1 LSELEEDV
9 DQGEAA
15 LEKAGEGRGGHQ
27 VAAKAKSDHA
37 FLGHPIGLGWLSASE
52 FWERFAYYG
61 MQALLVLYL
70 SHFLFKPGT
79 IEHVWGIEPFRH
91 ALEFIYHI
99 IGCIFGACSPVQ
111 LDGDAFASAVVG
123 FYAATVYLTPLLGG
137 YIADRL
143 IGRTATV
150 ALGASSMAAGY
161 FLLCLEPTFLI
172 GVFAL
177 LFGVGCF
184 KGNIAAQVGDLYT
197 IDDSR
202 RADGFQVYFLG
213 IQIAVIIAPLITGT
227 LGEKVGWTW
236 GFGSAGVG
244 ILIGLVIYLFGRYSY
259 PPELLTQRKNIT
271 ETERPALTRRDW
283 GVIAILVALLP
294 VLAMSAVGNQQI
306 FNAYL
311 IWSEKNYDLAMFG
324 GTMPTSWMFSID
336 AVVSTVLMIG
346 VIAFWRWYGKRWK
359 EPDEI
364 TKIAIGTAISAA
376 APLTLA
382 LFSQIVAQTGH
393 PVPLWWAVA
402 FHAIN
407 DTGFAMVFPVGLALY
422 SRASPKGTG
431 GIMIAIYYLHLFIGN
446 NLIGY
451 LGGLLDKMSGVQ
463 FWLLH
468 STIIGAAAIILFLVR
483 FFFAHL
489 VAPGR
494 DAAG

>member
-1 LSELEEDV
+1 MSISTDV
-9 DQGEAA
+9 AGQAA
-15 LEKAGEGRGGHQ
+15 PLAAFHEKT
-27 VAAKAKSDHA
+27 KSDTR
-37 FLGHPIGLGWLSASE
+37 FIGHPPGLGWLSGSE

-91 ALEFIYHI
+91 ALETIY
-99 IGCIFGACSPVQ
+99 GP
-111 LDGDAFASAVVG
+111 LDYAALASALVG

-150 ALGASSMAAGY
+150 ALGASMMAAGY
-161 FLLCLEPTFLI
+161 FLLCLEQTFLI
-172 GVFAL
+172 GIFAL

-184 KGNIAAQVGDLYT
+184 KGNIAAQVGDLYS
-197 IDDSR
+197 IDDPR
-202 RADGFQVYFLG
+202 RADGFQIYFLG

-236 GFGSAGVG
+236 GFGSAGIG
-244 ILIGLVIYLFGRYSY
+244 ILIGLVIYLVGRYAY
-259 PPELLTQRKNIT
+259 PPELLAQQKGKAKTK
-271 ETERPALTRRDW
+271 RPALTGRDW
-283 GVIAILVALLP
+283 GVVAILVVLLP

-336 AVVSTVLMIG
+336 AVVSTFLMIG
-346 VIAFWRWYGKRWK
+346 VIAFWRWYGRHWP
-359 EPDEI
+359 EPAEI
-364 TKIAIGTAISAA
+364 TKIAIGTAISAF

-393 PVPLWWAVA
+393 PVPLWWAIA
-402 FHAIN
+402 FHVIN
-407 DTGFAMVFPVGLALY
+407 DTGFSMVFPVGLALY
-422 SRASPKGTG
+422 SRAAPKGLG

-451 LGGLLDKMSGVQ
+451 LGGLLDKMSGAQ

-468 STIIGAAAIILFLVR
+468 SAIIAVAAILLFLARIFLGHYLAPTKVD
-483 FFFAHL
+483 
-489 VAPGR
+489 VAAE
-494 DAAG
+494 AAT

>member
-1 LSELEEDV
+1 MTISTGANGAGDSLS
-9 DQGEAA
+9 
-15 LEKAGEGRGGHQ
+15 
-27 VAAKAKSDHA
+27 A
-37 FLGHPIGLGWLSASE
+37 FQESNRSKTSFIGHPPGVGWLSSAE

-70 SHFLFKPGT
+70 SHHLFQAGM
-79 IEHVWGIEPFRH
+79 IEHVWGIGWFSH
-91 ALEFIYHI
+91 ALESLY
-99 IGCIFGACSPVQ
+99 GK
-111 LDGDAFASAVVG
+111 LDYAALASAVVG
-123 FYAATVYLTPLLGG
+123 FYSATVYLTPILGG

-150 ALGASSMAAGY
+150 AIGASMMAAGY
-161 FLLCLEPTFLI
+161 FLLCVEQTFLI
-172 GVFAL
+172 GIFAL

-197 IDDSR
+197 IDDPR

-236 GFGSAGVG
+236 GFASAGVG
-244 ILIGLVIYLFGRYSY
+244 ILIGLAIYLFGRYAY
-259 PPELLTQRKNIT
+259 PPELLAQRKAT
-271 ETERPALTRRDW
+271 AKADRPALSRRDW
-283 GVIAILVALLP
+283 GVVAILVVLLP
-294 VLAMSAVGNQQI
+294 VLAMAAVGNQQI

-336 AVVSTVLMIG
+336 AVVSTFLMIG
-346 VIAFWRWYGKRWK
+346 VIAFWRWYGRHWQ
-359 EPDEI
+359 EPTEI
-364 TKIAIGTAISAA
+364 TKILIGTAISAF

-393 PVPLWWAVA
+393 PVPLWWAIA
-402 FHAIN
+402 FHVIN
-407 DTGFAMVFPVGLALY
+407 DTGFSMVFPVGLALY
-422 SRASPKGTG
+422 SRAAPNGLG

-451 LGGLLDKMSGVQ
+451 LGGLLDKMSGAH

-468 STIIGAAAIILFLVR
+468 SAIIGVAAVLLFLARIFLGRYLAPTKADV
-483 FFFAHL
+483 
-489 VAPGR
+489 VAE
-494 DAAG
+494 ATA

>member
-1 LSELEEDV
+1 MTTPTGATGAGDSLS
-9 DQGEAA
+9 
-15 LEKAGEGRGGHQ
+15 
-27 VAAKAKSDHA
+27 A
-37 FLGHPIGLGWLSASE
+37 FQESNRTKTSFIGHPPGVGWLSSAE

-70 SHFLFKPGT
+70 SHSLFKPGT
-79 IEHVWGIEPFRH
+79 IEHVWGIGWFSH
-91 ALEFIYHI
+91 ALESLY
-99 IGCIFGACSPVQ
+99 GK
-111 LDGDAFASAVVG
+111 LDYAALASAVVG
-123 FYAATVYLTPLLGG
+123 FYSATVYLTPILGG

-150 ALGASSMAAGY
+150 AIGASMMAAGY
-161 FLLCLEPTFLI
+161 FLLCVEQTFLI
-172 GVFAL
+172 GIFAL

-197 IDDSR
+197 IDDPR

-213 IQIAVIIAPLITGT
+213 IQIAVIVAPLITGT

-244 ILIGLVIYLFGRYSY
+244 ILIGLAIYLFGRYSY
-259 PPELLTQRKNIT
+259 PPELLAQRKGT
-271 ETERPALTRRDW
+271 AKAERPPLTSRDW
-283 GVIAILVALLP
+283 GVIAILVVLLP

-336 AVVSTVLMIG
+336 AVVSTFLMIG
-346 VIAFWRWYGKRWK
+346 VIAFWRWYGRHWE
-359 EPDEI
+359 EPAEI
-364 TKIAIGTAISAA
+364 TKIAIGTGISAF

-382 LFSQIVAQTGH
+382 LFSQIVVQTGH
-393 PVPLWWAVA
+393 PVPLWWAIA
-402 FHAIN
+402 FHVIN
-407 DTGFAMVFPVGLALY
+407 DTGFSMVFPVGLALY
-422 SRASPKGTG
+422 SRAAPKGLG
-431 GIMIAIYYLHLFIGN
+431 GVMIAIYYLNLFIGN

-451 LGGLLDKMSGVQ
+451 LGGLLDKMSGTQ

-468 STIIGAAAIILFLVR
+468 SAIIGVATVLLFLGRIFLGHYLAPTKADVAANQAAGEAAA
-483 FFFAHL
+483 
-489 VAPGR
+489 
-494 DAAG
+494 

>member
-1 LSELEEDV
+1 MSMTND
-9 DQGEAA
+9 AA
-15 LEKAGEGRGGHQ
+15 TQ
-27 VAAKAKSDHA
+27 AAPLAAFHAKTKTDTR
-37 FLGHPIGLGWLSASE
+37 FIGHPPGLGWLSASE

-70 SHFLFKPGT
+70 SNYLFKPGV
-79 IEHVWGIEPFRH
+79 IDNVWGIWPFAH
-91 ALEFIYHI
+91 ALETLY
-99 IGCIFGACSPVQ
+99 GK
-111 LDGDAFASAVVG
+111 LDYAALASAVVG
-123 FYAATVYLTPLLGG
+123 FYAATVYLTPILGG

-150 ALGASSMAAGY
+150 ALGASLMAAGY
-161 FLLCLEPTFLI
+161 FLLCVEQTFLI
-172 GVFAL
+172 GIFAL

-197 IDDSR
+197 IDDPR
-202 RADGFQVYFLG
+202 RADGFQIYFLG

-244 ILIGLVIYLFGRYSY
+244 ILLGLVIYLIGRYAY
-259 PPELLTQRKNIT
+259 PPEVLEQKKTAT
-271 ETERPALTRRDW
+271 SAPRPPLSRRDW
-283 GVIAILVALLP
+283 GVVAILVVLLP

-311 IWSEKNYDLAMFG
+311 IWSQKNYDLAMFG

-336 AVVSTVLMIG
+336 AVVSTFLMIG
-346 VIAFWRWYGKRWK
+346 VIAFWRWYGRRWE
-359 EPDEI
+359 EPAEI
-364 TKIAIGTAISAA
+364 TKIAIGTAISAF

-382 LFSQIVAQTGH
+382 LFSQIVVQTGH
-393 PVPLWWAVA
+393 PVPLWWAIA
-402 FHAIN
+402 FHVIN
-407 DTGFAMVFPVGLALY
+407 DTGFSMVFPVGLALY
-422 SRASPKGTG
+422 SRAAPRGLG

-451 LGGLLDKMSGVQ
+451 LGGLLDKMSGFQ

-468 STIIGAAAIILFLVR
+468 SAIIAAAAVLLFLAR
-483 FFFAHL
+483 IFLGHYLAPTKAD
-489 VAPGR
+489 VAAE
-494 DAAG
+494 AAT

>member
-1 LSELEEDV
+1 MTISTGAGGAGDSLSAF
-9 DQGEAA
+9 Q
-15 LEKAGEGRGGHQ
+15 EKNRS
-27 VAAKAKSDHA
+27 KTS
-37 FLGHPIGLGWLSASE
+37 FIGHPPGVGWLSSAE
-52 FWERFAYYG
+52 FWERLAYYG

-70 SHFLFKPGT
+70 SHSLFKPGT
-79 IEHVWGIEPFRH
+79 IEHVWGIGWFSH
-91 ALEFIYHI
+91 AMESLY
-99 IGCIFGACSPVQ
+99 GK
-111 LDGDAFASAVVG
+111 LDYAALASAVVG
-123 FYAATVYLTPLLGG
+123 FYSATVYLTPILGG

-150 ALGASSMAAGY
+150 AIGASMMAAGY
-161 FLLCLEPTFLI
+161 FLLCVEQTFLI
-172 GVFAL
+172 GIFAL

-197 IDDSR
+197 IDDPR

-244 ILIGLVIYLFGRYSY
+244 ILIGLIIYLFGRYSY
-259 PPELLTQRKNIT
+259 PPELLAQRKGT
-271 ETERPALTRRDW
+271 TKAERPALTGRDW
-283 GVIAILVALLP
+283 GVVAILVVLLP
-294 VLAMSAVGNQQI
+294 VLAMAAVGNQQI

-336 AVVSTVLMIG
+336 AVVSTFLMIG
-346 VIAFWRWYGKRWK
+346 VIAFWRWYGRHWQ
-359 EPDEI
+359 EPTEI
-364 TKIAIGTAISAA
+364 TKILIGTAISAF

-393 PVPLWWAVA
+393 PVPLWWAIA
-402 FHAIN
+402 FHVIN
-407 DTGFAMVFPVGLALY
+407 DTGFSMVFPVGLALY
-422 SRASPKGTG
+422 SRAAPKGLG

-451 LGGLLDKMSGVQ
+451 LGGLLDKMSGAQ

-468 STIIGAAAIILFLVR
+468 SAIIAAAAVLLFLAR
-483 FFFAHL
+483 IFLGRYLAPTKAD
-489 VAPGR
+489 VA
-494 DAAG
+494 AV

>member
-1 LSELEEDV
+1 MSISAD
-9 DQGEAA
+9 AA
-15 LEKAGEGRGGHQ
+15 RPAAPLAAFHEKTKLDRR
-27 VAAKAKSDHA
+27 
-37 FLGHPIGLGWLSASE
+37 FIGHPPGLGWLSAAE

-79 IEHVWGIEPFRH
+79 IEHVWGIEPFHR
-91 ALEFIYHI
+91 ALETIY
-99 IGCIFGACSPVQ
+99 GK
-111 LDGDAFASAVVG
+111 LDYAALASALVG

-150 ALGASSMAAGY
+150 ALGASLMAAGY
-161 FLLCLEPTFLI
+161 FLLCVEQTFLI
-172 GVFAL
+172 GIFAL

-197 IDDSR
+197 IDDPR
-202 RADGFQVYFLG
+202 RADGFQIYFLG

-244 ILIGLVIYLFGRYSY
+244 ILIGLAIYLIGRYAY
-259 PPELLTQRKNIT
+259 PPEVMVQKKDAAAVPRPPLTG
-271 ETERPALTRRDW
+271 RDW
-283 GVIAILVALLP
+283 GVVAILVVLLP

-336 AVVSTVLMIG
+336 AVVSTFLMIG
-346 VIAFWRWYGKRWK
+346 VIAFWRWYGRHWE
-359 EPDEI
+359 EPAEI
-364 TKIAIGTAISAA
+364 TKIAIGTAISAF

-382 LFSQIVAQTGH
+382 LFSQIVAHTGH
-393 PVPLWWAVA
+393 PVPLWWAIA
-402 FHAIN
+402 FHVIN
-407 DTGFAMVFPVGLALY
+407 DTGFSMVFPVGLALY
-422 SRASPKGTG
+422 SRAAPKGLG

-451 LGGLLDKMSGVQ
+451 LGGLLDKMSGFQ

-468 STIIGAAAIILFLVR
+468 SAIIGVATVLLFLAR
-483 FFFAHL
+483 IFLAHYL
-489 VAPGR
+489 APTKADVAAE
-494 DAAG
+494 AAT

>member
-1 LSELEEDV
+1 MTTSTGATGAGDSLS
-9 DQGEAA
+9 
-15 LEKAGEGRGGHQ
+15 
-27 VAAKAKSDHA
+27 A
-37 FLGHPIGLGWLSASE
+37 FQESNRSKTSFIGHPPGVGWLSSAE

-79 IEHVWGIEPFRH
+79 IEHVWGIGWFSH
-91 ALEFIYHI
+91 ALESLY
-99 IGCIFGACSPVQ
+99 GK
-111 LDGDAFASAVVG
+111 LDYAALASAVVG
-123 FYAATVYLTPLLGG
+123 FYSATVYLTPILGG

-143 IGRTATV
+143 IGRTWTV
-150 ALGASSMAAGY
+150 AIGASMMAAGY
-161 FLLCLEPTFLI
+161 FLLCVEQTFLI
-172 GVFAL
+172 GIFAL

-197 IDDSR
+197 IDDPR

-236 GFGSAGVG
+236 GFASAGVG

-259 PPELLTQRKNIT
+259 PPELLAQRKGT
-271 ETERPALTRRDW
+271 AKADRPALSRRDW
-283 GVIAILVALLP
+283 GVVAILVVLLP
-294 VLAMSAVGNQQI
+294 VLAMAAVGNQQI

-336 AVVSTVLMIG
+336 AVVSTFLMIG
-346 VIAFWRWYGKRWK
+346 VIAFWRWYGRHWQ
-359 EPDEI
+359 EPAEI
-364 TKIAIGTAISAA
+364 TKILIGTAISAF

-393 PVPLWWAVA
+393 PVPLWWAIA
-402 FHAIN
+402 FHVIN
-407 DTGFAMVFPVGLALY
+407 DTGFSMVFPVGLALY
-422 SRASPKGTG
+422 SRAAPKGLG

-451 LGGLLDKMSGVQ
+451 LGGLLDKMSGFQ

-468 STIIGAAAIILFLVR
+468 SAIIGVAAVLLLLARIFLGHYLAPTKADVAAA
-483 FFFAHL
+483 
-489 VAPGR
+489 
-494 DAAG
+494 

>member
-1 LSELEEDV
+1 MTISTGANGAGDSLS
-9 DQGEAA
+9 
-15 LEKAGEGRGGHQ
+15 
-27 VAAKAKSDHA
+27 A
-37 FLGHPIGLGWLSASE
+37 FQESNRSKTSFIGHPPGVGWLSSAE

-70 SHFLFKPGT
+70 SHSLFKPGT
-79 IEHVWGIEPFRH
+79 IEHVWGIGWFSH
-91 ALEFIYHI
+91 AMESLY
-99 IGCIFGACSPVQ
+99 GK
-111 LDGDAFASAVVG
+111 LDYAALASAVVG
-123 FYAATVYLTPLLGG
+123 FYSATVYLTPILGG

-150 ALGASSMAAGY
+150 AIGASMMAAGY
-161 FLLCLEPTFLI
+161 FLLCVEQTFLI
-172 GVFAL
+172 GIFAL

-197 IDDSR
+197 IDDPR

-244 ILIGLVIYLFGRYSY
+244 ILIGLVIYLFGRYAY
-259 PPELLTQRKNIT
+259 PPELLAQKKSTGK
-271 ETERPALTRRDW
+271 TERPALSGRDW
-283 GVIAILVALLP
+283 GVVAILVVLLP
-294 VLAMSAVGNQQI
+294 VLAMAAVGNQQI

-336 AVVSTVLMIG
+336 AVVSTFLMIG
-346 VIAFWRWYGKRWK
+346 VIAFWRWYGRHWQ
-359 EPDEI
+359 EPTEI
-364 TKIAIGTAISAA
+364 TKILIGTAISAF

-393 PVPLWWAVA
+393 PVPLWWAIA
-402 FHAIN
+402 FHVIN
-407 DTGFAMVFPVGLALY
+407 DTGFSMVFPVGLALY
-422 SRASPKGTG
+422 SRAAPKGLG

-468 STIIGAAAIILFLVR
+468 SAIIAAAAVLLFLAR
-483 FFFAHL
+483 IFLGRYLAPTKAD
-489 VAPGR
+489 VAAE
-494 DAAG
+494 AAT

>member
-1 LSELEEDV
+1 MTTSTSATGAGDSLS
-9 DQGEAA
+9 
-15 LEKAGEGRGGHQ
+15 
-27 VAAKAKSDHA
+27 A
-37 FLGHPIGLGWLSASE
+37 FQENNRSKTSFIGHPPGVGWLSSAE

-70 SHFLFKPGT
+70 SHALFKPGT
-79 IEHVWGIEPFRH
+79 IEHVWGIGWFSH
-91 ALEFIYHI
+91 AMESLY
-99 IGCIFGACSPVQ
+99 GK
-111 LDGDAFASAVVG
+111 LDYAALASAVVG
-123 FYAATVYLTPLLGG
+123 FYSATVYLTPILGG

-150 ALGASSMAAGY
+150 AIGASMMAAGY
-161 FLLCLEPTFLI
+161 FLLCVEQTFLI
-172 GVFAL
+172 GIFAL

-197 IDDSR
+197 IDDPR

-244 ILIGLVIYLFGRYSY
+244 ILIGLAIYLFGRYSY
-259 PPELLTQRKNIT
+259 PPELLAQRKST
-271 ETERPALTRRDW
+271 AKADRPALTRRDW
-283 GVIAILVALLP
+283 GVVAILVVLLP
-294 VLAMSAVGNQQI
+294 VLAMAAVGNQQI

-336 AVVSTVLMIG
+336 AVVSTFLMIG
-346 VIAFWRWYGKRWK
+346 VIAFWRWYGRRWQ
-359 EPDEI
+359 EPTEI
-364 TKIAIGTAISAA
+364 TKILIGTAISAF

-402 FHAIN
+402 FHVIN
-407 DTGFAMVFPVGLALY
+407 DTGFSMVFPVGLALY
-422 SRASPKGTG
+422 SRAAPKGLG

-468 STIIGAAAIILFLVR
+468 SAIIGAAAVLLFLARIFLGR
-483 FFFAHL
+483 FLAPTKAD
-489 VAPGR
+489 VAT
-494 DAAG
+494 A

>member
-1 LSELEEDV
+1 MTTSTGATGAGDSLS
-9 DQGEAA
+9 
-15 LEKAGEGRGGHQ
+15 
-27 VAAKAKSDHA
+27 A
-37 FLGHPIGLGWLSASE
+37 FQESNRTKTSFIGHPPGVGWLSSAE

-70 SHFLFKPGT
+70 SHSLFKPGT
-79 IEHVWGIEPFRH
+79 IEHVWGISWFSH
-91 ALEFIYHI
+91 ALESLY
-99 IGCIFGACSPVQ
+99 GK
-111 LDGDAFASAVVG
+111 LDYAALASAVVG
-123 FYAATVYLTPLLGG
+123 FYSATVYLTPILGG

-143 IGRTATV
+143 IGRTWTV
-150 ALGASSMAAGY
+150 AIGASMMAAGY
-161 FLLCLEPTFLI
+161 FLLCVEQTFLI
-172 GVFAL
+172 GIFAL

-197 IDDSR
+197 IDDPR

-244 ILIGLVIYLFGRYSY
+244 ILIGLAIYLFGRYSY
-259 PPELLTQRKNIT
+259 PPELLAQRKGT
-271 ETERPALTRRDW
+271 AKSERPSLTSRDW
-283 GVIAILVALLP
+283 GVIAILVVLLP

-336 AVVSTVLMIG
+336 AVVSTFLMIG
-346 VIAFWRWYGKRWK
+346 VIAFWRWYGRHWE
-359 EPDEI
+359 EPAEI
-364 TKIAIGTAISAA
+364 NKIAIGTGISAF

-393 PVPLWWAVA
+393 PVPLWWAIA
-402 FHAIN
+402 FHVIN
-407 DTGFAMVFPVGLALY
+407 DTGFSMVFPVGLALY
-422 SRASPKGTG
+422 SRAAPKGLG
-431 GIMIAIYYLHLFIGN
+431 GIMIAIYYLNLFIGN

-451 LGGLLDKMSGVQ
+451 LGGLLDKMSGAQ

-468 STIIGAAAIILFLVR
+468 SAIIGVATVLLFLGRIFLGHYLAPTKADVAATQAAGEAAA
-483 FFFAHL
+483 
-489 VAPGR
+489 
-494 DAAG
+494 

>member
-1 LSELEEDV
+1 MTTSTGANGAGDALS
-9 DQGEAA
+9 
-15 LEKAGEGRGGHQ
+15 
-27 VAAKAKSDHA
+27 A
-37 FLGHPIGLGWLSASE
+37 FQENNRSKTSFIGHPPGVGWLSSAE

-79 IEHVWGIEPFRH
+79 IEHVWGIGWFSH
-91 ALEFIYHI
+91 ALESIY
-99 IGCIFGACSPVQ
+99 GK
-111 LDGDAFASAVVG
+111 LDYTALASAVVG
-123 FYAATVYLTPLLGG
+123 FYSATVYLTPILGG

-150 ALGASSMAAGY
+150 AIGASMMAAGY
-161 FLLCLEPTFLI
+161 FLLCVEQTFLI
-172 GVFAL
+172 GIFAL

-236 GFGSAGVG
+236 GFASAGVG
-244 ILIGLVIYLFGRYSY
+244 ILLGLAIYLFGRYSY
-259 PPELLTQRKNIT
+259 PPELLAQRKGT
-271 ETERPALTRRDW
+271 AKAERPALSRRDW
-283 GVIAILVALLP
+283 GVVAILVVLLP
-294 VLAMSAVGNQQI
+294 VLAMAAVGNQQI

-336 AVVSTVLMIG
+336 AVVSTFLMIG
-346 VIAFWRWYGKRWK
+346 VIAFWRWYGRHWQ
-359 EPDEI
+359 EPTEI
-364 TKIAIGTAISAA
+364 TKILIGTVISAF

-393 PVPLWWAVA
+393 PVPLWWAIA
-402 FHAIN
+402 FHVIN
-407 DTGFAMVFPVGLALY
+407 DTGFSMVFPVGLALY
-422 SRASPKGTG
+422 SRAAPKGLG

-451 LGGLLDKMSGVQ
+451 LGGLLDKMSGAQ

-468 STIIGAAAIILFLVR
+468 SAIIGVAAVLLFLGRIFLGHYLAPTKADVARADVAAEAAI
-483 FFFAHL
+483 
-489 VAPGR
+489 
-494 DAAG
+494 